1 MGNLLQST
9 NIDLLR
15 QAAVLLEKEN
25 ARLALQNKL
34 LLERIAELSG
44 KASPADQEE
53 LACVKELL
61 AQYAQDKYGPSSERR
76 VPADAATNGQEAAK
90 VRKGHGPTEQPK
102 LPLVDNEIPLPDD
115 QQTCPQC
122 QGSLEPMGEQ
132 AEESEEI
139 TVERCRVVLVRHRRL
154 KYRCRCNGCV
164 VTAPAPERLLAGG
177 RYSIAFTVQVAVDK
191 YLDHAPLTR
200 QVRKFARLGLEV
212 TSQTLWDQ
220 LSALVLH
227 LRPTYE
233 AILATILLAP
243 VIHADETH
251 WYLLAGKAS
260 AERKR
265 WYAWGISTPEL
276 AGYAILDS
284 RSMDAGRQVLAGYRG
299 TVVADGYRVY
309 ESLSRDGLQMRCV
322 EEAQPPPLF
331 RVANCWSHARRKF
344 VDAEQ
349 KYPECTTVIDLM
361 RALFAVEREGP
372 PGDLRTLARLRETQ
386 SAPLVDAIYAWAK
399 EQRALPR
406 SGLGKALSYLL
417 AHEAG
422 LRLFLTDPAVPMH
435 NNAAERAMRG
445 LVVGRKNH
453 LGSKSR
459 QGIEA
464 AAICYTLFESAKLAG
479 VDPAAYV
486 EAVTR
491 LAIRQPGTALL
502 PAAFAAQFQGS

>member
-1 MGNLLQST
+1 MASILQT
-9 NIDLLR
+9 NSMDLLR

-44 KASPADQEE
+44 TASPADQEE

-61 AQYAQDKYGPSSERR
+61 AQYAQDKYGASSERR
-76 VPADAATNGQEAAK
+76 APADGAK
-90 VRKGHGPTEQPK
+90 TSDPAKARQGHGPTEQPK
-102 LPLVDNEIPLPDD
+102 LPLVENEISLPDD

-122 QGSLEPMGEQ
+122 QGSLEAMGDQ

-139 TVERCRVVLVRHRRL
+139 TVERCKVVLVRHRRL

-164 VTAPAPERLLAGG
+164 VTAPASEKLLAGG

-200 QVRKFARLGLEV
+200 QVRKFARLGLDV

-220 LSALVLH
+220 LHALVPH

-243 VIHADETH
+243 VINADETH
-251 WYLLAGKAS
+251 WHLLSGKAS
-260 AERKR
+260 TERKR
-265 WYAWGISTPEL
+265 WYAWGISTPQL

-284 RSMDAGRQVLAGYRG
+284 RSMAAGRQVLAGYRG

-331 RVANCWSHARRKF
+331 QVANCWSHARRKF

-349 KYPECTTVIDLM
+349 KYPECGPVLDLM
-361 RALFAVEREGP
+361 QNLFAVEREAP
-372 PGDLRTLARLRETQ
+372 PGDVSALAQLRETK
-386 SAPLVDAIYAWAK
+386 SVPLVDAIYAWAK
-399 EQRALPR
+399 GQRALPR

-435 NNAAERAMRG
+435 NNAAERSMRG

-491 LAIRQPGTALL
+491 LAIRQPGSTLL
-502 PAAFAAQFQGS
+502 PAQFAAQFQGP